1 MPSPAGTFPSRALRS
16 TGADLPF
23 ADLRRAH
30 GTAFEGYYWR
40 FAGADWSV
48 CAIAGVC
55 RDARGRTWAMVTL
68 ASEPDGFER
77 TEIVDTAAIDG
88 LRIDAGPLQ
97 ADASSLRVDLGRRLE
112 ARFEARRGWDRPLGP
127 LGIAHMVPFL
137 GQYWAP
143 HLLGARVAGSY
154 DGRSLDAADV
164 YAEKNW
170 GAAFAEHWW
179 WGQAE
184 FVAFAGGRIHG
195 VAPTAIAVW
204 TDRELISLAPP
215 LARTVTR
222 AAGGEWH
229 VRAQSPRYRVE
240 LTGEA
245 IDPHRLPVPIPGA
258 ERRLEIRSSHYLRGA
273 IDLKV
278 HRGRRLWFS
287 GSSQTAALEE
297 GAA

>member
-1 MPSPAGTFPSRALRS
+1 
-16 TGADLPF
+16 
-23 ADLRRAH
+23 
-30 GTAFEGYYWR
+30 
-40 FAGADWSV
+40 
-48 CAIAGVC
+48 
-55 RDARGRTWAMVTL
+55 MVTL
-68 ASEPDGFER
+68 ATSDGEVH
-77 TEIVDTAAIDG
+77 TEIVDTDASP
-88 LRIDAGPLQ
+88 LRAGPNTL
-97 ADASSLRVDLGRRLE
+97 DVDMGPGLHVEWERPRTWSKAFG
-112 ARFEARRGWDRPLGP
+112 PLGP
-127 LGIAHMVPFL
+127 AQMIPFL

-143 HLLGARVAGSY
+143 HLLDATTRGTYGT
-154 DGRSLDAADV
+154 RSLDGAHA
-164 YAEKNW
+164 YSEKNW